1 MRMTIERMLISNFKG
16 TRELVLEFGETT
28 RIRGMN
34 GTGKSTIPDAF
45 MWVLFNKDS
54 HGNAPGSDNFREK
67 PLDEDG
73 KEVHNLDTTVEL
85 CCKLD
90 GQPFNLRRTQRE
102 KWVKKRGNAEA
113 VFQGNESTYWINE
126 VETKLSDF
134 KARIAMIT
142 SEEVFRLI
150 ASLSAFNQIE
160 WKKRRQ
166 QLLEMSGTDVDGELL
181 LRPEY
186 RPIADEAG
194 QRNIAVDDLRKVLT
208 DQRKR
213 MNDELR
219 MIPVRIDEAKR
230 AMPEVDPQ
238 KIRDAEYIV
247 KDSEEDIERI
257 SGYIAAAREQGGAG
271 ANRQQLLALE
281 TELVSL
287 KRQAVD
293 AHAAHKR
300 LLQTEADA
308 ASTVFRSASARLAQ
322 AKQDYEVCHSQFVQA
337 EAFRNSLRQSFT
349 ERRDE
354 VVQVGSVCPTCG
366 QELPESEVEAARV
379 KANEAKKADLAAI
392 KQRGVKAAEE
402 VEALSAKAATLAAD
416 VEALKTEVD
425 IAMKERDE
433 AYARLQSLP
442 DVNYSASPRIME
454 VEQQLAELKQEF
466 KTSPDEKIRGY
477 EDRKKE
483 LQAIVTRN
491 RLVLAQRDA
500 AEKSAE
506 RIRELTASQQELG
519 ARIAEVENLIV
530 LVEKFVQ
537 DRCGALE
544 ASINAQFPT
553 VRWKLFDIQ
562 INGGIVDVCTCMIPC
577 GDRLVAYEC
586 ANTAAQVNADIEIIN
601 VLSRHY
607 DLQLPLFVDNSER
620 VNTLAPTESQLI
632 TLSVSTDEK
641 LKVEYG
647 EAI

>member
-85 CCKLD
+85 YCKLD

-293 AHAAHKR
+293 AHAAYKR

-354 VVQVGSVCPTCG
+354 VIQVGSVCPTCG
-366 QELPESEVEAARV
+366 QELPESEVEAARA

-442 DVNYSASPRIME
+442 DVDYSASPRIME

-620 VNTLAPTESQLI
+620 VNALAPTESQLI